1 MTPGRV
7 LFVGLLLVAGVLYL
21 LNPGPE
27 AFREYLEAEATARAR
42 AEAGETGDRVSDFL
56 GTRLGRRVSQL
67 ASDAFE
73 RENYY
78 VASVYRADLN
88 GRFPGGE
95 WTFLGVAGWFTP
107 LERPFDE
114 SD

>member
-21 LNPGPE
+21 LNPEPE
-27 AFREYLEAEATARAR
+27 AFREYLEAEAAARAR
-42 AEAGETGDRVSDFL
+42 EEAGEAGNRVSDFID
-56 GTRLGRRVSQL
+56 TRLGRRVSEM

-78 VASVYRADLN
+78 VASVYEADLN

-95 WTFLGVAGWFTP
+95 WKFLGIAGWFTP
-107 LERPFDE
+107 IE
-114 SD
+114 SPLDSGN